1 MLSHCTKSKSTFLAK
16 TLGSGA
22 LCALPADSSW
32 TTLPAEQA
40 QSSQAELV
48 PGLGPGISFHCRAC
62 IPLASRFIMRPFLL
76 AFLPTQWGFSVS
88 ALAGS
93 PSLGVSAYGCFV
105 RNSPLLCL
113 LCCPALRGQG
123 CYVTLHPRSPL
134 HGMFNTS
141 LLRVDGKVSGGG
153 RSHAHQRGEA
163 SVLSPLGRVWCQDPH
178 ADVPGGQVRSARSS
192 SV

>member
-1 MLSHCTKSKSTFLAK
+1 MLSHCTKRKTTFLTK
-16 TLGSGA
+16 PLGSGA

-48 PGLGPGISFHCRAC
+48 PGLGPGISFQCRAR
-62 IPLASRFIMRPFLL
+62 IPLASRFIMRPLLL

-93 PSLGVSAYGCFV
+93 SSLCVSAYGCFV
-105 RNSPLLCL
+105 INSPLLCL

-123 CYVTLHPRSPL
+123 CHVALHPHYMVCSTHP
-134 HGMFNTS
+134 
-141 LLRVDGKVSGGG
+141 
-153 RSHAHQRGEA
+153 
-163 SVLSPLGRVWCQDPH
+163 C
-178 ADVPGGQVRSARSS
+178 
-192 SV
+192 